1 MTMTKKQRET
11 IAQNLSAFIH
21 NFGPIRFERADY
33 GPGFF
38 IYYPANAADYMHFAP
53 SIDYL
58 DGWLYGAVQAVHR
71 IQPLYEKVS
80 VNAMCGDC
88 PRYNVD
94 CNGTK
99 VKAWTNCLMK
109 EQTKKEGVTNAKD

>member
-11 IAQNLSAFIH
+11 IAQNLAAFMSK
-21 NFGPIRFERADY
+21 FGPIRFERADY

-58 DGWLYGAVQAVHR
+58 DGWLYGAVQAIHR
-71 IQPLYEKVS
+71 VKPLYDKVS

-88 PRYNVD
+88 PRYNVS

-99 VKAWTNCLMK
+99 EKVYTGCLLK
-109 EQTKKEGVTNAKD
+109 NQAKKRDKTC

>member
-1 MTMTKKQRET
+1 MTFTDRQRET
-11 IAQNLSAFIH
+11 IEKNLRAFTT

-33 GPGFF
+33 GPGWF
-38 IYYPANAADYMHFAP
+38 IYYPDNAADYMHFAP
-53 SIDYL
+53 SINYL

-80 VNAMCGDC
+80 VNAMCADC
-88 PRYNVD
+88 PRYNVS

-99 VKAWTNCLMK
+99 EKAWTNCAMK
-109 EQTKKEGVTNAKD
+109 EAAKNEN

>member
-1 MTMTKKQRET
+1 MTTKQKET
-11 IAQNLSAFIH
+11 IKRNLSAFIS
-21 NFGPIRFERADY
+21 NFGPVRIESADY
-33 GPGFF
+33 GGGFF
-38 IYYPANAADYMHFAP
+38 VYYPANAADYIHYCP
-53 SIDYL
+53 NINYL

-88 PRYNVD
+88 PKYNTT

-99 VKAWTNCLMK
+99 EKAWTGCLLK
-109 EQTKKEGVTNAKD
+109 EQAKKEMKTNA